1 MIVTTQTQDAT
12 LRRSQIPGNRQRRL
26 IAICRTKAAEFR
38 AQGKRKLAVNAEKW
52 AKYLERQQTEREA
65 SERLIHFQPVPR
77 GVCGRRDNKTDER
90 VITYVP
96 DHRPTITF
104 IERGTITD
112 SGVSSHLENVDCL
125 VCRRWARS
133 NPKKRGPQ

>member
-1 MIVTTQTQDAT
+1 MTATQTQDAT
-12 LRRSQIPGNRQRRL
+12 LRRSQIPSNRQRRL
-26 IAICRTKAAEFR
+26 AAICRTKAAEFK
-38 AQGKRKLAVNAEKW
+38 AQGKRKLAANAETW
-52 AKYLERQQTEREA
+52 AKEFDRQRTEREA
-65 SERLIHFQPVPR
+65 SGRLIHYQPVPR
-77 GVCGRRDNKTDER
+77 GACDRRDNKADER

-125 VCRRWARS
+125 VCRRWARN
-133 NPKKRGPQ
+133 NPRKRGPQ

>member
-1 MIVTTQTQDAT
+1 MDVEI
-12 LRRSQIPGNRQRRL
+12 RRSQIPGNRLRRQA
-26 IAICRTKAAEFR
+26 AICRKKAAEFK
-38 AQGKRKLAVNAEKW
+38 AQGKRKLAANAEEW
-52 AKYLERQQTEREA
+52 AKDFELQQIAREA

-77 GVCGRRDNKTDER
+77 GFCKRKDNKTDER

-96 DHRPTITF
+96 DRRLTITF

-112 SGVSSHLENVDCL
+112 SAVASYLENVDCL
-125 VCRRWARS
+125 DCRRWARN